1 MQFILTKDD
10 LEKDEEDK
18 KNEKKIRKKVT
29 YEHEEMQYEREKLF
43 RQQVSIVKSL
53 VAIVFGVLEDI
64 PQLVIQGLNSIM
76 IGETWTFLQVLS
88 PILSFSSIIVRVY
101 SIGTWDLFPE

>member
-18 KNEKKIRKKVT
+18 KNEKKIRNKVT
-29 YEHEEMQYEREKLF
+29 KEHEEMQYEREKLF

-53 VAIVFGVLEDI
+53 VAVVFGVLEDI
-64 PQLVIQGLNSIM
+64 PQLVI
-76 IGETWTFLQVLS
+76 
-88 PILSFSSIIVRVY
+88 
-101 SIGTWDLFPE
+101 